1 MVNPSLLCPTY
12 LKVASSV
19 SGRTYSL
26 DTWFVGK
33 EYKFCAKGCGGDPV
47 SPPGQF
53 DRASPFPG
61 VIRECTPFYPRTA
74 PGGNPRHGQMLS
86 RSVDVGDRHPPG
98 LGADLD
104 AGRADAGGLF
114 APPGPGYVVCLQ
126 QPGAG
131 ITARYPGRADGIRT
145 LILLIR
151 DPE

>member
-53 DRASPFPG
+53 DQASPFPG
-61 VIRECTPFYPRTA
+61 VIRQCTPSYPRTA

-86 RSVDVGDRHPPG
+86 RSVDAGDRRP
-98 LGADLD
+98 LGAGADPD
-104 AGRADAGGLF
+104 PDRADARDEHTRRPLHSLSLGGDRLDHHI
-114 APPGPGYVVCLQ
+114 AARGRVDLLQ
-126 QPGAG
+126 TRVAE
-131 ITARYPGRADGIRT
+131 IRG
-145 LILLIR
+145 
-151 DPE
+151 